1 MLKSDMNTVKEE
13 NRCVAR
19 LEKVTS
25 MVRANVTVKSG
36 QTSVSETVNNNNDG
50 VVDSKCGKSS
60 NHVDSKNNNL
70 ASVEGTDDD
79 DLNCQVTVS
88 SSRPCLGRN
97 RNKYNKD
104 ATDISEDIF
113 DDSHETVTTAS
124 TRNTVTEATNTVNSI
139 QTQIVEEALTVNNWE
154 AGAIIGY
161 RRTNI
166 NTITRETGTTISVEG
181 GSSERL
187 VKIKGKK
194 ASVERAIEMIKKYI
208 IPPVLDSEQLVVDGG
223 LNLPTRVVSV
233 DLDGQTFLV
242 QACLRAP
249 HVVLRLA
256 MTFSDRE
263 AGALIGKRGK
273 NIYAIS
279 RETDVRISVPRAV
292 EGIRERLV
300 EITGKQASVERALVM
315 IKNII
320 EYRSEIV

>member
-1 MLKSDMNTVKEE
+1 MSPFSPTTLLMELDLLKADMNTVKEE
-13 NRCVAR
+13 VNRCVAR

-25 MVRANVTVKSG
+25 MVRATVIVKSEK
-36 QTSVSETVNNNNDG
+36 TSVSETVNNNNDG

-113 DDSHETVTTAS
+113 DDSHETVTTAF

-194 ASVERAIEMIKKYI
+194 ASVERAIEMIKEYI

-233 DLDGQTFLV
+233 DLDGQTFL
-242 QACLRAP
+242 
-249 HVVLRLA
+249 RLA
-256 MTFSDRE
+256 MTFSDRQ

-315 IKNII
+315 IKK
-320 EYRSEIV
+320 YH